1 MATTKT
7 IKKTTKA
14 TKSITSLVSPADIEQ
29 MKSQQHDLVVKAEQ
43 FKLTKPTE
51 ETEAYAVLG
60 QLKSRITLVEKRRKD
75 ITQPLN
81 TSMRQI
87 NALFKTLREPLVEAD
102 RILRSKIGMFRRKQ
116 EAEAAKRQ
124 AVLEQKAAEAEAEA
138 AKLAARKRQTAGT
151 IEKTEALVERRDEL
165 EQKAEAVTA
174 KVGDAHVSKRWT
186 FRIESADDVPRD
198 YLVVDTIK
206 IRQAVRAGERDIPG
220 VRIYQEESVR
230 VY

>member
-1 MATTKT
+1 M
-7 IKKTTKA
+7 KKTTKKVKKA
-14 TKSITSLVSPADIEQ
+14 AKSTTSLVSPADIEQ

-43 FKLTKPTE
+43 FKLACPAE

-60 QLKSRITLVEKRRKD
+60 QLKSRITLVEKKRKE

-81 TSMRQI
+81 TSLRQI
-87 NALFKTLREPLVEAD
+87 NALFKTLSEPLGEAD
-102 RILRSKIGMFRRKQ
+102 RILRSKIGIFRRKQ

-124 AVLEQKAAEAEAEA
+124 AVLQQKAADAEAEA
-138 AKLAARKRQTAGT
+138 AKLAARKRQTAAVQ
-151 IEKTEALVERRDEL
+151 EETEALIERRDEL
-165 EQKAEAVTA
+165 EQKADLVSA

-186 FRIESADDVPRD
+186 FTIEDAGDVPRD
-198 YLVVDTIK
+198 YLVVDTVK
-206 IRQAVRAGERDIPG
+206 IRQAVRDGERDIPG

>member
-7 IKKTTKA
+7 TTKTAKKT
-14 TKSITSLVSPADIEQ
+14 KSTTSLVSPADIQ
-29 MKSQQHDLVVKAEQ
+29 QLKTQQHDLVVRAET
-43 FKLTKPTE
+43 FKLACPSE

-81 TSMRQI
+81 TSLRQI
-87 NALFKTLREPLVEAD
+87 NALFKTLSEPLSEAD
-102 RILRSKIGMFRRKQ
+102 RILRSKIGIFRRKQ

-124 AVLEQKAAEAEAEA
+124 AVLEQKAAAAEAEA
-138 AKLAARKRQTAGT
+138 AKLAARKRQTAAT

-186 FRIESADDVPRD
+186 FRIEDAAKVPAD

-206 IRQAVRAGERDIPG
+206 VWQAVRDGERDIPG

>member
-7 IKKTTKA
+7 TTKA
-14 TKSITSLVSPADIEQ
+14 AKPTTSLVSPADIEQ
-29 MKSQQHDLVVKAEQ
+29 MKSQQHDLVVKAEK

-60 QLKSRITLVEKRRKD
+60 QLKSRITLVEKKRTE

-81 TSMRQI
+81 ASLRQI
-87 NALFKTLREPLVEAD
+87 NALFKSLSEPLGEAD
-102 RILRSKIGMFRRKQ
+102 RILRSKIGIFRRKQ

-124 AVLEQKAAEAEAEA
+124 AVLEQKAADAEAEA

-151 IEKTEALVERRDEL
+151 IEKTEGLIERRDEL

-186 FRIESADDVPRD
+186 FRIEDESKVPFD

-206 IRQAVRAGERDIPG
+206 IRQAVRDGERDIPG